1 MALIDSCEKFTVGH
15 NQIDTDHR
23 ELVDHLNRLYA
34 AVAAHASREEQ
45 CTLFDAFISRTAAH
59 FQHEEALMQQ
69 MGYSG
74 FDKHKV
80 EHDLLLEEVR
90 ELQVR
95 FNSGSIALTD
105 SLFDYLSEW
114 LNFHTVTTDK
124 KLANA
129 VAAANK

>member
-1 MALIDSCEKFTVGH
+1 MALIESCEKFTVGH
-15 NQIDTDHR
+15 NLIDTDHR

-34 AVAAHASREEQ
+34 AVAANAGLEEQ
-45 CTLFDAFISRTAAH
+45 CKLFDAFISSAAKH
-59 FQHEEALMQQ
+59 FQREEALMQQ

-80 EHDLLLEEVR
+80 EHDMLLEEVR

-124 KLANA
+124 KLADA
-129 VAAANK
+129 VAGANK